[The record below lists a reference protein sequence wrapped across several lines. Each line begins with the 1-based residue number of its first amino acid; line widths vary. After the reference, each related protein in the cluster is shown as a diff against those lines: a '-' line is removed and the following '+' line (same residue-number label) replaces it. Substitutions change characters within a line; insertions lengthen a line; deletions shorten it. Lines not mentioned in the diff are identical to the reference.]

1 MQCPAATAA
10 RQPFAKQKCRGRRPS
25 RATLEG
31 EGIRGAT
38 GVACRPAVPGSR
50 AAMMPSGSAF
60 ARFTTMLWTVDLAYD
75 RTTWRGLT
83 SS

>member
-1 MQCPAATAA
+1 M
-10 RQPFAKQKCRGRRPS
+10 
-25 RATLEG
+25 
-31 EGIRGAT
+31 RGAT